1 MLDAAMQRRYSAN
14 PGERFFTGGGAHVF
28 ENYERSDNR
37 KVPTVEEALVR
48 SINLAFIRIMRDIR
62 SYYMVEGSRANPQS
76 DAPTNDVRQTYLRR
90 FADQEGRTYL
100 NRFYADF
107 RDRKPDERLS
117 FLAARAG
124 RTPNRLAIV
133 FRSVRPDAA
142 VGELRNFLRKELPKV
157 SFNDRLVKD
166 LYDKSDPDRYSLT
179 DRAYLARVH
188 PLQLWLGAYLQDHAG
203 ATRAEI
209 LKASDDERQEAYSW
223 LFKTH
228 STRKQDVRIR
238 ILSEQEAFQRILLDW
253 RKQGYP
259 FEYLVPS
266 LATAIGSSGDR
277 PDALAQLMGIILNDG
292 MQLSTVEIEQLQF
305 AEGTPYETRM
315 ALTPGAPKR
324 VFAPEIAQT
333 VRRALMNVVSEGTGT
348 RFRGAYLTPDGR
360 PLAVGGKT
368 GTGDNRFKSFGAGRR
383 LVESRVVDRTATFVF
398 FLGDRFYGTITAYVA
413 GSEAAKYHF
422 TSALAVQLL
431 KSLTP
436 QLQPLIDK
444 TKTPNLATGTPGS
457 ANMTLVASPIESA
470 LSGR

>member
-1 MLDAAMQRRYSAN
+1 
-14 PGERFFTGGGAHVF
+14 
-28 ENYERSDNR
+28 
-37 KVPTVEEALVR
+37 
-48 SINLAFIRIMRDIR
+48 
-62 SYYMVEGSRANPQS
+62 
-76 DAPTNDVRQTYLRR
+76 
-90 FADQEGRTYL
+90 
-100 NRFYADF
+100 
-107 RDRKPDERLS
+107 
-117 FLAARAG
+117 
-124 RTPNRLAIV
+124 
-133 FRSVRPDAA
+133 
-142 VGELRNFLRKELPKV
+142 
-157 SFNDRLVKD
+157 
-166 LYDKSDPDRYSLT
+166 
-179 DRAYLARVH
+179 
-188 PLQLWLGAYLQDHAG
+188 
-203 ATRAEI
+203 
-209 LKASDDERQEAYSW
+209 
-223 LFKTH
+223 
-228 STRKQDVRIR
+228 
-238 ILSEQEAFQRILLDW
+238 
-253 RKQGYP
+253 
-259 FEYLVPS
+259 
-266 LATAIGSSGDR
+266 
-277 PDALAQLMGIILNDG
+277 

-457 ANMTLVASPIESA
+457 ANMTLVASPIENA